1 MGECTFLLKNGRKS
15 VIQENQ
21 NYCEYENY
29 CRWLNIGNRQPKLKA
44 WSLLVYLFHG
54 CWFVDFAWFVPI
66 VLIVVFV
73 VFCPFEYYFLVV
85 FVLVCCFCL
94 TQRCAVPCALVRKP
108 IFRRNRQ
115 TILAIRD
122 VIFVEDYRAVLYAC
136 VEKETPGGFKTQL
149 ISWLIFQNDF
159 KSRFGGIGVEIIEQ
173 KKTNERHGAMVDE

>member
-1 MGECTFLLKNGRKS
+1 M
-15 VIQENQ
+15 IQENQ

-29 CRWLNIGNRQPKLKA
+29 CRWLDL
-44 WSLLVYLFHG
+44 
-54 CWFVDFAWFVPI
+54 
-66 VLIVVFV
+66 
-73 VFCPFEYYFLVV
+73 E
-85 FVLVCCFCL
+85 
-94 TQRCAVPCALVRKP
+94 LVRKP

-159 KSRFGGIGVEIIEQ
+159 KSRFGRIGVEITEQ